1 MTHSIRLCGVE
12 RVCEKC
18 ERAMLAQLETQC
30 RPQVGYTARTLRKVP
45 WRILSRWATVITTVV
60 NLRISRK
67 TTEFSS
73 TFRNWGKIAHT
84 ELPHWV
90 NGKCDNAY
98 ISQFR

>member
-45 WRILSRWATVITTVV
+45 WRILSR
-60 NLRISRK
+60 
-67 TTEFSS
+67 
-73 TFRNWGKIAHT
+73 
-84 ELPHWV
+84 
-90 NGKCDNAY
+90 
-98 ISQFR
+98 

>member
-1 MTHSIRLCGVE
+1 MTIRNPSCRLCGVE

-45 WRILSRWATVITTVV
+45 WRILSRLGRNSPDQLMFAMV
-60 NLRISRK
+60 NLRITK
-67 TTEFSS
+67 FSP

-90 NGKCDNAY
+90 NGKCDNAAY
-98 ISQFR
+98 